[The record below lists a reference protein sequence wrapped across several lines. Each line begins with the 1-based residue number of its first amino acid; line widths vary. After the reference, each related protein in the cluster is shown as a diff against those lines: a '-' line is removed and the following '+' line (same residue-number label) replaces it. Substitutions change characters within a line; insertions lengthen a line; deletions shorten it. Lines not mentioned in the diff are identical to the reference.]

1 MKPDQLQLGFLKVLY
16 GSNMKLM
23 RAAGSA
29 MDEAAAPEISTS
41 IEVGNITIYA
51 NVDATLFLK

>member
-1 MKPDQLQLGFLKVLY
+1 
-16 GSNMKLM
+16 MKLM

-51 NVDATLFLK
+51 NVDATLFFK